1 MPIAAQY
8 PGPFL
13 EIAFEYTLE
22 ITLWIFG
29 GLYYDKQYSR
39 GTIYSKTVLAYSE
52 LCVSLCVD
60 SSRRASV
67 FNGAASLPPIKYDS
81 IGKGANQ
88 FTEQSK
94 FFCKF

>member
-39 GTIYSKTVLAYSE
+39 GTIYSKTYPL
-52 LCVSLCVD
+52 
-60 SSRRASV
+60 
-67 FNGAASLPPIKYDS
+67 I
-81 IGKGANQ
+81 
-88 FTEQSK
+88 
-94 FFCKF
+94 

>member
-39 GTIYSKTVLAYSE
+39 GTIYSKTCPLLFPRKQVIDQQSALP
-52 LCVSLCVD
+52 
-60 SSRRASV
+60 RT
-67 FNGAASLPPIKYDS
+67 AANLQAGLP
-81 IGKGANQ
+81 
-88 FTEQSK
+88 F
-94 FFCKF
+94 

>member
-8 PGPFL
+8 PVFFL

-39 GTIYSKTVLAYSE
+39 GTIYSKTYPL
-52 LCVSLCVD
+52 
-60 SSRRASV
+60 
-67 FNGAASLPPIKYDS
+67 I
-81 IGKGANQ
+81 
-88 FTEQSK
+88 
-94 FFCKF
+94 